1 MLYGFNAAEGGR
13 LTPLADVVA
22 DCRSA
27 IWVDLLRPTPE
38 EEANLEAALG
48 LDIPTREEMEEI
60 EVSSRLY
67 TDDNDA
73 FMTALLLSHADGDDS
88 RLSPVTF
95 ILSASKLITVRY
107 DEPRAFTSFV
117 ARAQKTSPGTGPDAV
132 LAGLIEAV
140 IERLADVLERTGHDI
155 DIISR
160 NIFRARNGKPTHSA
174 DYQTLILDLGRKG
187 DLISKMRES
196 LVTLDRLLG
205 FFGLIATQ
213 RKSEK
218 DLRSKLKTL
227 SRDVRS
233 LTDHVT
239 YISQKITFLLDAI
252 LGMVNIEQTAI
263 IKIFSVAAV
272 VFLPP
277 TLIASIYGMNFE
289 FMPELAWPYGYPM
302 ALTMMVM
309 SAILPYVFFKSRG
322 WL

>member
-1 MLYGFNAAEGGR
+1 MLFGYLAAEGGR
-13 LTPLADVVA
+13 FTPLADVVA
-22 DCRSA
+22 DCRGA
-27 IWVDLLRPTPE
+27 IWIDLLRPTLE
-38 EEANLEAALG
+38 EETGLEAALG

-67 TDDNDA
+67 TDENDA
-73 FMTALLLSHADGDDS
+73 FMTAMVLSQADGDDA

-95 ILSASKLITVRY
+95 ILTPLRLITVRY
-107 DEPRAFTSFV
+107 EEPRAFSSFT
-117 ARAQKTSPGTGPDAV
+117 ARAQKASPGVTPDAV
-132 LAGLIEAV
+132 LAGLIESV
-140 IERLADVLERTGHDI
+140 IERLADVLERAGHDI
-155 DIISR
+155 DAMSR
-160 NIFRARNGKPTHSA
+160 SIFQASKGKPIRSR

-196 LVTLDRLLG
+196 LVTLERLLG

-213 RKSEK
+213 RKSDKE
-218 DLRSKLKTL
+218 LRGKLKTL

-233 LTDHVT
+233 LSDHVT
-239 YISQKITFLLDAI
+239 YISQKITFLLDAT

-277 TLIASIYGMNFE
+277 TLIASIYGMNFQ
-289 FMPELAWPYGYPM
+289 FMPELSWPYGYPFAVGLM
-302 ALTMMVM
+302 IL
-309 SAILPYVFFKSRG
+309 SAIMPYLFFKARG

>member
-1 MLYGFNAAEGGR
+1 MLFGYVAAEGGR
-13 LTPLADVVA
+13 LNALADVVA

-27 IWVDLLRPTPE
+27 IWVDLLRPSPE
-38 EEANLEAALG
+38 EETDLEAALG

-67 TDDNDA
+67 TDNNDA
-73 FMTALLLSHADGDDS
+73 FMTALLLSQADGDDA

-95 ILSASKLITVRY
+95 ILTPMRLITVRY
-107 DEPRAFTSFV
+107 EEPRAFASFA
-117 ARAQKTSPGTGPDAV
+117 ARAQKTSPGVNPDAV
-132 LAGLIEAV
+132 LTGLIEAV
-140 IERLADVLERTGHDI
+140 IERLADVLERAGHDI
-155 DIISR
+155 DAMSR
-160 NIFRARNGKPTHSA
+160 SIFRASKGKPTRSR
-174 DYQTLILDLGRKG
+174 DYQALIIELGRKG

-196 LVTLDRLLG
+196 LVTLERLLG
-205 FFGLIATQ
+205 FFGLLTAQ

-218 DLRSKLKTL
+218 EIRGKLKTL

-233 LTDHVT
+233 LSDHVT
-239 YISQKITFLLDAI
+239 YISQKITFLLDAT

-277 TLIASIYGMNFE
+277 RLIASIYGMNFQ
-289 FMPELAWPYGYPM
+289 FMPELAWPYGYPFAVTLM
-302 ALTMMVM
+302 IL
-309 SAILPYVFFKSRG
+309 SAILPYVFFKARG